1 MTTTGVLDDEA
12 LELALK
18 DASVKGKL
26 SLAYLDLTEITP
38 EQATR
43 IRAGAPNI
51 TELDLRSN
59 NLTGL
64 PDELGDLRALR
75 VVKLDYNKL
84 EHLPAL
90 LTKLPLLTNLQMGG
104 NLLSTVDA
112 SVAELRALTDL
123 DLSGNRL
130 ITVDPAIARCE
141 KLVYLNLENNMLA
154 ALPPEIGSMQNLRVL
169 DLSNCQLATLPDTVS
184 GLTSLTRL
192 EVNNNM
198 LKTLPP
204 SMGRLE
210 NLKDL
215 DCRYNLLQEPEKSK
229 AEGPVRGYLEYLK
242 EEEERII
249 QEEIE
254 RLKPVATEA
263 GSYLEYRMK
272 LEDEA
277 LHHLR
282 REPHVRVRRLTQPRG
297 VQD

>member
-18 DASVKGKL
+18 YASVKGKL

-141 KLVYLNLENNMLA
+141 KLVYLPRLA
-154 ALPPEIGSMQNLRVL
+154 R
-169 DLSNCQLATLPDTVS
+169 
-184 GLTSLTRL
+184 
-192 EVNNNM
+192 
-198 LKTLPP
+198 
-204 SMGRLE
+204 
-210 NLKDL
+210 
-215 DCRYNLLQEPEKSK
+215 CRTF
-229 AEGPVRGYLEYLK
+229 ACW
-242 EEEERII
+242 
-249 QEEIE
+249 
-254 RLKPVATEA
+254 T
-263 GSYLEYRMK
+263 
-272 LEDEA
+272 
-277 LHHLR
+277 
-282 REPHVRVRRLTQPRG
+282 
-297 VQD
+297 